1 MKKNQFALIFL
12 TVLTMLAV
20 WYFKTASNKQGE
32 TPTLPVTNV
41 STRTEEL
48 AKLREAVRSERNAML
63 VSLNNIIADESSTLV
78 SKTSAIEQRDI
89 ISSLNEQEVL
99 LETKVMNLGYQDAFV
114 HYTEQGVEVIVV
126 TPDASATAALD
137 VIDIIYETFD
147 KATNVVVN
155 FKTVEELKA
164 A

>member
-1 MKKNQFALIFL
+1 
-12 TVLTMLAV
+12 
-20 WYFKTASNKQGE
+20 
-32 TPTLPVTNV
+32 
-41 STRTEEL
+41 
-48 AKLREAVRSERNAML
+48 
-63 VSLNNIIADESSTLV
+63 
-78 SKTSAIEQRDI
+78 
-89 ISSLNEQEVL
+89 
-99 LETKVMNLGYQDAFV
+99 MNLGYQDAFV

>member
-63 VSLNNIIADESSTLV
+63 VSLNNIIADESATLV
-78 SKTSAIEQRDI
+78 SKTSAIEHNRFCYCNC
-89 ISSLNEQEVL
+89 L
-99 LETKVMNLGYQDAFV
+99 TKTKQSHLRKMQ
-114 HYTEQGVEVIVV
+114 
-126 TPDASATAALD
+126 
-137 VIDIIYETFD
+137 
-147 KATNVVVN
+147 KR
-155 FKTVEELKA
+155 
-164 A
+164 